1 MRKKLLSAL
10 LGTTMV
16 VSMLAGCGSSA
27 DTSTSQD
34 TTTQEQKETTAAT
47 TEAAA
52 TESAAAETSGTGK
65 VYYLNF
71 KPEQADDWKTSIQR
85 RQECRLML
93 RQQLP
98 VHMNLH

>member
-34 TTTQEQKETTAAT
+34 TTTQEQKETTA
-47 TEAAA
+47 EQQ
-52 TESAAAETSGTGK
+52 K
-65 VYYLNF
+65 QQLQRVQPL
-71 KPEQADDWKTSIQR
+71 KHQEQARYII
-85 RQECRLML
+85 
-93 RQQLP
+93 
-98 VHMNLH
+98 